1 LKPIYLDTS
10 LVVASLVHEPGTA
23 KAHQFLQDAA
33 ERPWLISNWLETEL
47 ASALAMQCRRGTIQI
62 HERDEAWMRFHE
74 LREAKMLVVLPEPAD
89 FAAAARL
96 CLAGDPPIRAGDA
109 LHLAICMRSNG
120 CLASFDK
127 ELCAAAS
134 HHHVLAEHLLIKS

>member
-23 KAHQFLQDAA
+23 TAHQFLQDAA
-33 ERPWLISNWLETEL
+33 ERPWLISSWLETEL

-62 HERDEAWMRFHE
+62 HERDEAWMRFRE
-74 LREAKMLVVLPEPAD
+74 LREAKMLEVPFESAD
-89 FAAAARL
+89 FSSAARL
-96 CLAGDPPIRAGDA
+96 CLADGPPIRAGDA

-120 CLASFDK
+120 CLASFDQG
-127 ELCAAAS
+127 LCAAAS
-134 HHHVLAEHLLIKS
+134 HHHVLVEHLRDSG